1 MTEIYDC
8 CVIGAGAM
16 GSATAYHLARNGKSC
31 LLIEQFEVGH
41 ENGSSHGNSRIFR
54 LSYEDTVYVSLAR
67 AAKPMWL
74 ELEAEANQRL
84 FIPTGGL
91 DLGEPGS
98 PVFEDC
104 MKAMRAEGV
113 DYEVLNAS
121 QIRSR
126 FPQFQIDDSTIGVYQ
141 NDTAVLNAVECVK
154 SMVRRACKNGAVLK
168 ERSPVVKLKD
178 VGGTV
183 EISMVDATYSA
194 RTVVL
199 SAGAWVND
207 LLSHLNLQLPFQ
219 VRKEQY
225 LFFAANEPD
234 VFKPGKMP
242 VFLEYGCGETDI
254 IGMYGFPMLETNA
267 VKVAAHQRGP
277 YIDLSGRTFEL
288 EVDGAADVEQYV
300 RRRFGTAL
308 GEVVESKTCLYTNTP
323 DQHFVI
329 DKVPGHENIIL
340 SSPCSGHGFKFAVI
354 IGKIAAD
361 LAMEGR
367 SSRSLSLFEISRLM
381 ATTDS

>member
-1 MTEIYDC
+1 MFDIFDC

-16 GSATAYHLARNGKSC
+16 GSATAYHLARGGKSV
-31 LLIEQFEVGH
+31 LLLEQFEVGH

-74 ELEAEANQRL
+74 ALEAEAKQKL
-84 FIPTGGL
+84 FFLTGGL

-104 MKAMRAEGV
+104 MKAMKAESV
-113 DYEVLNAS
+113 EYEVLNAN

-126 FPQFQIDDSTIGVYQ
+126 FPQFHIGDSITGIYQ

-154 SMVRRACKNGAVLK
+154 SMTALACKSGAVLK
-168 ERSPVVKLKD
+168 ENSPVVKLKNHD
-178 VGGTV
+178 GIA
-183 EISMVDATYSA
+183 EIATATENYRA
-194 RTVVL
+194 RTVVI
-199 SAGAWVND
+199 SAGAWANS
-207 LLSHLNLQLPFQ
+207 LLSHLNMQLPLQ

-225 LFFAANEPD
+225 LFFTARKPD
-234 VFKPGKMP
+234 IFKPGKMP

-254 IGMYGFPMLETNA
+254 IGMYGFPLLEMNA

-277 YIDLSGRTFEL
+277 YIDLSQRSFDLEL
-288 EVDGAADVEQYV
+288 DGAADVERYV
-300 RRRFGTAL
+300 RRRFGDAL
-308 GEVVESKTCLYTNTP
+308 GEVVASKTCLYTNTP

-340 SSPCSGHGFKFAVI
+340 SSPCSGHGFKFAII
-354 IGKIAAD
+354 IGKIAAQ
-361 LAMEGR
+361 LATEGR
-367 SSRSLSLFEISRLM
+367 SQRSLSLFEISRL
-381 ATTDS
+381 TTVQS

>member
-1 MTEIYDC
+1 MSEIYDC

-16 GSATAYHLARNGKSC
+16 GSATAYHLARSGKSV
-31 LLIEQFEVGH
+31 LLLEQFEIGH

-54 LSYEDTVYVSLAR
+54 LSYEETVYVALAR

-74 ELEAEANQRL
+74 ELEAQSNQKL

-104 MKAMRAEGV
+104 MEAMRAEGV
-113 DYEVLNAS
+113 DYEVLSAS

-126 FPQFQIDDSTIGVYQ
+126 FPQFQINDSLIGVYQ
-141 NDTAVLNAVECVK
+141 SETAVLNAVECVRA
-154 SMVRRACKNGAVLK
+154 MTNLACKSGAVLK
-168 ERSPVVKLKD
+168 ERSAVVKLENRNG
-178 VGGTV
+178 VA
-183 EISMVDATYSA
+183 EIATPEETYRA
-194 RTVVL
+194 RAVVI
-199 SAGAWVND
+199 SAGAWANS
-207 LLSHLNLQLPFQ
+207 LLSDLNLQLPFQ

-225 LFFAANEPD
+225 LFFAAREPD
-234 VFKPGKMP
+234 LFKPGKMP

-254 IGMYGFPMLETNA
+254 IGMYGFPLLEMNA

-277 YIDLSGRTFEL
+277 YVELARRTFEL

-300 RRRFGTAL
+300 RQRFGTAL
-308 GEVVESKTCLYTNTP
+308 GEVVASKTCLYTNTP

-329 DKVPGHENIIL
+329 DKVPGHANIIL
-340 SSPCSGHGFKFAVI
+340 SSPCSGHGFKFAI
-354 IGKIAAD
+354 IMGKIAAE
-361 LAMEGR
+361 LAIEGQ
-367 SSRSLSLFEISRLM
+367 SSHSLSLFQISRLL
-381 ATTDS
+381 ATN